1 MKNWFMSL
9 SGTIS
14 LTLLSLLVFLGR
26 TFIDFYYVYGE
37 FRLNVGMVSGAILI
51 HVVLFGG
58 WILGLLHAV
67 KGSRRGLIAVFG
79 FNLFFLLFIAVGTL
93 VSYCPSP
100 CRTGWPVG
108 EIAIWA
114 SLFAGLLAAIS
125 LGIQIWQSTS
135 TGSTDHLKVE
145 AA

>member
-14 LTLLSLLVFLGR
+14 LTLLTLLVFLGR

-37 FRLNVGMVSGAILI
+37 FRLNVGMISGVILI
-51 HVVLFGG
+51 HMALFGG
-58 WILGLLHAV
+58 WILGLLYAV
-67 KGSRRGLIAVFG
+67 KGSRRGLIAVFSI
-79 FNLFFLLFIAVGTL
+79 NLFFLLFIAVGTL

-114 SLFAGLLAAIS
+114 SLIAGLLATIS